1 MKKHF
6 WLLTIAPLAM
16 TASHASAQV
25 TDQTPAP
32 QAPAI
37 PAPQAPATT
46 AQQSASPLMSMDELD
61 ELRGGTQIAIND
73 QTFLSENTG
82 NTING
87 DFTAG
92 DVNLSDNSLSSF
104 NGLGNIVINT
114 GAQSALQAGLG
125 VTINITD

>member
-25 TDQTPAP
+25 TDQNA
-32 QAPAI
+32 
-37 PAPQAPATT
+37 APQAPATT
-46 AQQSASPLMSMDELD
+46 AQPSESPLMSLDELN
-61 ELRGGTQIAIND
+61 ELRGGTQIAINE
-73 QTFLSENTG
+73 QTFNSDNTG

-114 GAQSALQAGLG
+114 GAQSALQAGLA

>member
-16 TASHASAQV
+16 TASHVSAQV
-25 TDQTPAP
+25 ADQDA
-32 QAPAI
+32 
-37 PAPQAPATT
+37 APQAPATT
-46 AQQSASPLMSMDELD
+46 AQQSVSPLMSMDELD
-61 ELRGGTQIAIND
+61 ELRGGTQIAINE
-73 QTFLSENTG
+73 QTFNSDNSG

>member
-25 TDQTPAP
+25 TDQSA
-32 QAPAI
+32 
-37 PAPQAPATT
+37 APQAPATT
-46 AQQSASPLMSMDELD
+46 AQPSESPLMSLDELN
-61 ELRGGTQIAIND
+61 ELRGGTQIAINE
-73 QTFLSENTG
+73 QTFNSDNTG

-114 GAQSALQAGLG
+114 GAQSALQAGLA

>member
-25 TDQTPAP
+25 TDQNA
-32 QAPAI
+32 
-37 PAPQAPATT
+37 APQAPATT
-46 AQQSASPLMSMDELD
+46 AQPSESPLMSLD
-61 ELRGGTQIAIND
+61 ELNALRGGMQIAINE
-73 QTFLSENTG
+73 QTFNSDNTG

-114 GAQSALQAGLG
+114 GAQSALQAGLA

>member
-6 WLLTIAPLAM
+6 WLLMTAPLAM

-25 TDQTPAP
+25 ADQNA
-32 QAPAI
+32 
-37 PAPQAPATT
+37 APQAPATT
-46 AQQSASPLMSMDELD
+46 EQQSASPLMSLEELD
-61 ELRGGTQIAIND
+61 ELRGGTQVAINE
-73 QTFLSENTG
+73 QTFNSDNTG

-114 GAQSALQAGLG
+114 GAQSALQAGLA

>member
-6 WLLTIAPLAM
+6 WLLAIAPLAM
-16 TASHASAQV
+16 TASNASAQV
-25 TDQTPAP
+25 ADQNA
-32 QAPAI
+32 
-37 PAPQAPATT
+37 APQAPATT
-46 AQQSASPLMSMDELD
+46 AQPSASPLMSMDELD
-61 ELRGGTQIAIND
+61 ELRGGTQIAINE
-73 QTFLSENTG
+73 QTFNSDNTG

-87 DFTAG
+87 DYTAG

>member
-1 MKKHF
+1 MKNYF

-16 TASHASAQV
+16 AASHASAQV
-25 TDQTPAP
+25 ADQGA
-32 QAPAI
+32 AS
-37 PAPQAPATT
+37 QAPATS

-61 ELRGGTQIAIND
+61 ELRGGTQIAINE
-73 QTFLSENTG
+73 QTFSSENTG
-82 NTING
+82 NTIGG
-87 DFTAG
+87 DYTAG

>member
-6 WLLTIAPLAM
+6 WLLTIAPMAM

-25 TDQTPAP
+25 TDQNA
-32 QAPAI
+32 
-37 PAPQAPATT
+37 APQAPATT
-46 AQQSASPLMSMDELD
+46 AQPSESPLMSLDELNA
-61 ELRGGTQIAIND
+61 LRGGTQIAINE
-73 QTFLSENTG
+73 QTFNSDNTG

-114 GAQSALQAGLG
+114 GAQSALQAGLA

>member
-1 MKKHF
+1 
-6 WLLTIAPLAM
+6 
-16 TASHASAQV
+16 
-25 TDQTPAP
+25 
-32 QAPAI
+32 
-37 PAPQAPATT
+37 
-46 AQQSASPLMSMDELD
+46 MSLDELNA
-61 ELRGGTQIAIND
+61 LRGGTQIAINE
-73 QTFLSENTG
+73 QTFNSDNTG

-114 GAQSALQAGLG
+114 GAQSALQAGLA

>member
-6 WLLTIAPLAM
+6 WLLAIAPLAM

-25 TDQTPAP
+25 ADQNA
-32 QAPAI
+32 
-37 PAPQAPATT
+37 APQAPATT
-46 AQQSASPLMSMDELD
+46 AQPSVSPLMSMDELD
-61 ELRGGTQIAIND
+61 ELRGGTQIAINE
-73 QTFLSENTG
+73 QTFNSDNTG

-87 DFTAG
+87 DYTAG

>member
-16 TASHASAQV
+16 TASHASAQA
-25 TDQTPAP
+25 TDQGV
-32 QAPAI
+32 
-37 PAPQAPATT
+37 APQAPATT
-46 AQQSASPLMSMDELD
+46 AQQPASPLMSMDELD
-61 ELRGGTQIAIND
+61 ELRGGTQIAINE
-73 QTFLSENTG
+73 QTFSSENTG
-82 NTING
+82 NTIGG
-87 DFTAG
+87 DYTAG